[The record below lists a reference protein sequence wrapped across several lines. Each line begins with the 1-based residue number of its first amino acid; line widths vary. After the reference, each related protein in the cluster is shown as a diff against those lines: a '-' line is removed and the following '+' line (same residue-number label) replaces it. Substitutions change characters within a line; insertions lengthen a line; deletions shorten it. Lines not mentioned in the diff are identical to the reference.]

1 MPEFENNERLF
12 RKIPDLPSYVK
23 EDENGKRISSA
34 AFKDSLGCSVD
45 RQANREREIIQ
56 NQFYS
61 RFHNEKSGIAAVAD
75 VSFLDCCNVNAIVKE
90 DPIDGNPFHCEIHR
104 SETKIQLS
112 PSQAKKLADIANVK
126 FFKASC
132 LR

>member
-12 RKIPDLPSYVK
+12 RKIPNLPNYIK
-23 EDENGKRISSA
+23 EGENGKKISSA

-45 RQANREREIIQ
+45 RQANREREIIH

-61 RFHNEKSGIAAVAD
+61 RFCNEKSGIAAVAD
-75 VSFLDCCNVNAIVKE
+75 VSFLDCCNVNSIVKE
-90 DPIDGNPFHCEIHR
+90 TPIDGNPFHCEIHR

-112 PSQAKKLADIANVK
+112 QGQAKRLSDIAKVK
-126 FFKASC
+126 FF
-132 LR
+132 